1 MKRYL
6 YLVFGISVLL
16 YFVFTN
22 IDDEQDHII
31 LQATTSTD
39 NSGFFTYILPLF
51 EKDTSIRVDVVA
63 VGTGQAI
70 KNAKNGDGDL
80 LLVHEKE
87 LEEQFVADGY
97 GSKRFDLMFNDFILV
112 GPVDDPANV
121 RDADNIYKAFE
132 KIYERRARFVSRGDN
147 SGTHIKE
154 LKIWNEAG
162 IRNLNVEQEWYFE
175 SGNGM
180 GATLNMAVQDS
191 AYTLCD
197 RSTWIS
203 FKNKSNHTILLA
215 DIKNLINHYGIVLL
229 NENKYPKLNHSGARK
244 LSEWLLSKKGQ
255 SAIAGFKVN
264 NQQMFFTQ

>member
-1 MKRYL
+1 MKKY
-6 YLVFGISVLL
+6 L
-16 YFVFTN
+16 YFVFGITILLYIVFIN
-22 IDDEQDHII
+22 MGDEQDNII

-51 EKDTSIRVDVVA
+51 EQDTSIRVDVVA

-80 LLVHEKE
+80 LLVHEKK
-87 LEEQFVADGY
+87 LEEEFVKDGY
-97 GSKRFDLMFNDFILV
+97 GSKRFDLMFNDFILI

-121 RDADNIYKAFE
+121 RDSDDIFMAFE
-132 KIYERRARFVSRGDN
+132 KIYEKREKFLSRGDN

-154 LKIWNEAG
+154 LKTWHEIG
-162 IRNLNVEQEWYFE
+162 INNFSVDQEWYYE
-175 SGNGM
+175 SGSGM

-203 FKNKSNHTILLA
+203 FKNKNKHTILLV
-215 DIKNLINHYGIVLL
+215 DKINLINYYGVVLL
-229 NENKYPKLNHSGARK
+229 NEERYPELNHNGAK
-244 LSEWLLSKKGQ
+244 ELAQWLLSKKGQ
-255 SAIAGFKVN
+255 KAIESFSVN
-264 NQQMFFTQ
+264 DQQMFFTQ